1 MKERFLWVQ
10 IELGS
15 SLWAESGS
23 CLLPNSNV
31 FLSSVNQGAALKDQL
46 EPAEVNWIPMVAL
59 QHLVVPCTC
68 CAVSLSPVLLGL
80 GPQFATHLF
89 THLAFQHWSAR
100 PCNPNS
106 NKTNL
111 WNHTCLPSCISRSL
125 GLRKGSERTKELET
139 SFHLEP
145 SAPTVLLK
153 EVLKDPV
160 KWCKHIRHLFLYV
173 SVV

>member
-1 MKERFLWVQ
+1 MVQDEGLGWRSVFSVSRLIWAPPYGRSQVLASYQIQVFFYPPSIKEQHWR
-10 IELGS
+10 
-15 SLWAESGS
+15 
-23 CLLPNSNV
+23 
-31 FLSSVNQGAALKDQL
+31 DQL
-46 EPAEVNWIPMVAL
+46 ESAEVNWIPMVAL

-100 PCNPNS
+100 SCKPNS
-106 NKTNL
+106 KTNL

-125 GLRKGSERTKELET
+125 GLRKGSERTKELEP
-139 SFHLEP
+139 SFHVEP

-160 KWCKHIRHLFLYV
+160 K
-173 SVV
+173 